1 MLSISLHIVDPH
13 GLDVVQDP
21 RVHPVEDGGLDAP
34 DTGCLCLL
42 YDGDLCSCGSVD
54 PVESLQTRSN
64 RVGDSLVLLPS
75 CSVSLPTMSLVGPVM
90 MPCRYCKC
98 SRTENCSLCKP

>member
-75 CSVSLPTMSLVGPVM
+75 CSVSLARLKAP
-90 MPCRYCKC
+90 
-98 SRTENCSLCKP
+98 RTRNKVIVPQICFQS